1 VKHLPLTAALILTTA
16 VLGSGAYWG
25 AALSGPQA
33 GPVAVAPHT
42 APAPPDIAAAAGLF
56 GGAPLAAATIAF
68 KLKGVIED
76 GAEGVAI
83 LVEDGKPALAVGI
96 GQQAAPGVTVTEIHQ
111 RYVMLDMSGKPTR
124 LDLPAA
130 GTVAREPVAA
140 ALATPPTHATSAI
153 PAASVASATSSA
165 PSVAPQQV
173 ASAGAASP
181 SGQPGAKPPGLNND
195 QMRQLYEERR
205 RQEMEQM
212 ERAHRPSGMAPPPSG
227 PGPTT

>member
-25 AALSGPQA
+25 SALLGPQA
-33 GPVAVAPHT
+33 GPVALAPHT

-56 GGAPLAAATIAF
+56 GGAPAANATIAF

-130 GTVAREPVAA
+130 DTVGKAPVAA
-140 ALATPPTHATSAI
+140 APAT
-153 PAASVASATSSA
+153 PAASVASATSIA
-165 PSVAPQQV
+165 PSGASQQV
-173 ASAGAASP
+173 ASAGAAFP

-212 ERAHRPSGMAPPPSG
+212 ERAHRASGMAPPPSG